1 MSKSRIPALAENT
14 NLRYANFIA
23 LYFAEGLH
31 MGMLFVGIPAWLAMQ
46 GKTPTEIG
54 AFAIACSLPWT
65 FKFVAAPLM
74 DRYAYLPMGRKRPW
88 VIGAQLGLTAS
99 FLALSLVPDPLSNL
113 DLLNIAAFLASFC
126 GALQDAATDGMAVD
140 VLEDHQQARANGFM
154 GGARMIG
161 SSLALAVGSWILNV
175 HGFTTSI
182 LVISAMIGL
191 MTIVPILLR
200 EQPEE
205 KLLPWT
211 AGNASMKTRTMQVT
225 DWSTILKSLYS
236 LFRLRDSILVAALMF
251 VSMGAYNYFETL
263 LPLFAVKITGLTN
276 TWYSQAFATADLT
289 GGIAGLLIG
298 GYLIEKFG
306 KKRMV
311 GLYFFLI
318 MLITSVLILSKN
330 LWANST
336 FLYGFIIAYRWLN
349 AFAKIGVYAIAMQ
362 CCSKKV
368 SASQFTFYMTLGS
381 LGSMAGATL
390 IGPMK
395 ENFSWDI
402 TFFLFIILLTL
413 GWLIMYF
420 IDVQRLTSKI
430 ATFEELD
437 ESILPSGV
445 GV

>member
-1 MSKSRIPALAENT
+1 MRSKKIPALSENT

-54 AFAIACSLPWT
+54 GFAVACSLPWT

-99 FLALSLVPDPLSNL
+99 FIALAFVPEPLQNL
-113 DLLNIAAFLASFC
+113 DLLMVAAFIASFC

-140 VLEDHQQARANGFM
+140 VLADHQQARANGFM

-175 HGFTTSI
+175 YGFTAAI
-182 LVISAMIGL
+182 LTISAMIGL

-205 KLLPWT
+205 KLLPW
-211 AGNASMKTRTMQVT
+211 GPGVASSQNQTLQVT
-225 DWSTILKSLYS
+225 KWSTILTSLYS
-236 LFRLRDSILVAALMF
+236 LFRLKDSLLVAALMF
-251 VSMGAYNYFETL
+251 VSMGSYNYFETL
-263 LPLFAVKITGLTN
+263 LPIFAVKITGWTN
-276 TWYSQAFATADLT
+276 TLYSQAFATADLI

-298 GYLIEKFG
+298 GYLIERFG
-306 KKRMV
+306 KKRMI
-311 GLYFFLI
+311 GIYFFLI
-318 MLITSVLILSKN
+318 MSITSALILSKS
-330 LWANST
+330 LWENST
-336 FLYGFIIAYRWLN
+336 FLYGFIIVYRWLN

-381 LGSMAGATL
+381 LGSMVGATL

-395 ENFSWDI
+395 ENFSWDV
-402 TFFLFIILLTL
+402 TFFLFVVLLAFA
-413 GWLIMYF
+413 WLIMYILNIPKLTNQIEHF
-420 IDVQRLTSKI
+420 EDTDVQRQVDTI
-430 ATFEELD
+430 T
-437 ESILPSGV
+437 I
-445 GV
+445 